1 MQSPSMRRVF
11 VTGGTGFVGRAV
23 IHALRAEGCAVRCLV
38 RRGSER
44 DLRGLGAIER
54 IEGDVMSRQSLDHA
68 MDGCDA
74 VIHLVGIIRE
84 HPAIGVTFERVH
96 TQGTINVLEAAA
108 AVGARRYV
116 HMSALGT
123 RSGARS
129 RYHRT
134 KWAAEEAVRAS
145 PVPWT
150 IFRPSIIYGRGD
162 GFVSVLA
169 RVLQRLPV
177 VPIIGAGRQ
186 RLQPVPVAHVAQ
198 GFVRALSIDASV
210 KHTYD
215 VGGPEPVT
223 MVDLIDRVAAAMG
236 RRRPIKAHVP
246 LGLVRT
252 VTRALYRFSDYP
264 LTPDQLLMLEEE
276 NTCEP
281 GPFYETFGLAPVPLD
296 TGLAAM
302 LA

>member
-1 MQSPSMRRVF
+1 GR
-11 VTGGTGFVGRAV
+11 GGGGGGLVG
-23 IHALRAEGCAVRCLV
+23 
-38 RRGSER
+38 RGSER
-44 DLRGLGAIER
+44 DRRGLGAIER

-129 RYHRT
+129 RYHQT

-177 VPIIGAGRQ
+177 VPLIGAGRQ

-198 GFVRALSIDASV
+198 GFVRALSVDASV

-223 MVDLIDRVAAAMG
+223 LGDLIDPVAAATG
-236 RRRPIKAHVP
+236 APRP
-246 LGLVRT
+246 
-252 VTRALYRFSDYP
+252 
-264 LTPDQLLMLEEE
+264 
-276 NTCEP
+276 
-281 GPFYETFGLAPVPLD
+281 
-296 TGLAAM
+296 
-302 LA
+302 

>member
-23 IHALRAEGCAVRCLV
+23 IQALRAEGCAVRCLV

-44 DLRGLGAIER
+44 DLHGLGAIER

-68 MDGCDA
+68 MDGCDT

-96 TQGTINVLEAAA
+96 TQGTMNVLEAAA

-129 RYHRT
+129 RYHQT

-169 RVLQRLPV
+169 GMIQRLPV
-177 VPIIGAGRQ
+177 LPVIGAGRQ

-198 GFVRALSIDASV
+198 GFVRALTLDASV
-210 KHTYD
+210 KHTYE

-236 RRRPIKAHVP
+236 RRRPVKAHVP
-246 LGLVRT
+246 LGLVRA
-252 VTRALYRFSDYP
+252 VTRALYRFPDYP

-281 GPFYETFGLAPVPLD
+281 GPFYEMFGLVPVPLD

>member
-1 MQSPSMRRVF
+1 MRRVF

-54 IEGDVMSRQSLDHA
+54 LEGDVMSRQSLDHA

-129 RYHRT
+129 RYHQT

-169 RVLQRLPV
+169 RMLQRLPV

>member
-23 IHALRAEGCAVRCLV
+23 VQALRAAGCGVRLLV

-44 DLRGLGAIER
+44 DLQGLGAIER
-54 IEGDVMSRQSLDHA
+54 IEGDVMSRQSLEQA
-68 MDGCDA
+68 IAGCDA
-74 VIHLVGIIRE
+74 AIHLVGIIRE
-84 HPAIGVTFERVH
+84 QPSAGITFERVH
-96 TQGTINVLEAAA
+96 TQGTLNVLAAA
-108 AVGARRYV
+108 EAVGARRYV

-123 RSGARS
+123 RAGARS
-129 RYHRT
+129 RYHQT

-145 PVPWT
+145 RLPWT

-162 GFVSVLA
+162 GFVTQLA
-169 RVLQRLPV
+169 RMIERLPI
-177 VPIIGAGRQ
+177 VPVIGTGRQ
-186 RLQPVPVAHVAQ
+186 RLQPVPVAHVAE
-198 GFVRALSIDASV
+198 GFVRALSLDTSV

-223 MVDLIDRVAAAMG
+223 MVDLVDRVARAMG
-236 RRRPIKAHVP
+236 RRRPLKANVP

-252 VTRALYRFSDYP
+252 VTRVLYRFPDYP

-281 GPFYETFGLAPVPLD
+281 GPFYEAFGLVPVPLD

>member
-1 MQSPSMRRVF
+1 MQAPSMRRAF

-54 IEGDVMSRQSLDHA
+54 LEGDVMSRQSLDHA

-123 RSGARS
+123 RAGARS

-162 GFVSVLA
+162 GFVTMLA
-169 RVLQRLPV
+169 RMIERLPV
-177 VPIIGAGRQ
+177 VPVIGAGRQ

-198 GFVRALSIDASV
+198 GFVRALTLDARV
-210 KHTYD
+210 KHTYE
-215 VGGPEPVT
+215 VGGREPLT
-223 MVDLIDRVAAAMG
+223 LVDLDDGVAAAMG
-236 RRRPIKAHVP
+236 CRRLLNAQAR
-246 LGLVRT
+246 LGLVRA
-252 VTRALYRFSDYP
+252 VTRVLYRFPYIP
-264 LTPDQLLMLEEE
+264 LTAYQLCMLEEE
-276 NTCEP
+276 NACDP
-281 GPFYETFGLAPVPLD
+281 GPFYETFGLAPVALD

-302 LA
+302 LG

>member
-1 MQSPSMRRVF
+1 MQAPSTRRAF

-23 IHALRAEGCAVRCLV
+23 VQALRAEGCAVRCLV

-44 DLRGLGAIER
+44 DLHGFGAIER
-54 IEGDVMSRQSLDHA
+54 IEGDVMSRESLEQGMA
-68 MDGCDA
+68 GCDA

-84 HPAIGVTFERVH
+84 HASVGATFERVH

-108 AVGARRYV
+108 AVGARRYL

-123 RSGARS
+123 RAGARS

-162 GFVSVLA
+162 GFVTVLA
-169 RVLQRLPV
+169 RMIERLPV
-177 VPIIGAGRQ
+177 VPVIGAGRQ

-198 GFVRALSIDASV
+198 GFVRALSLDTSV
-210 KHTYD
+210 KHTYE

-223 MVDLIDRVAAAMG
+223 MVDFIDRVAAAMG
-236 RRRPIKAHVP
+236 RRRPLKAHAP
-246 LGLVRT
+246 LGLVRA
-252 VTRALYRFSDYP
+252 VTRVLYRFPDYP

-281 GPFYETFGLAPVPLD
+281 GPFYETFALTPVALD

-302 LA
+302 LG